1 MADRFP
7 PLAPQEKIRT
17 TAMARA
23 RPAPSIAVLDVL
35 LFGAL
40 VLLLRMF

>member
-17 TAMARA
+17 TAMAKA
-23 RPAPSIAVLDVL
+23 RPAPSLALLDVL
-35 LFGAL
+35 IFGLL
-40 VLLLRMF
+40 VALLRMF

>member
-17 TAMARA
+17 TALAKA
-23 RPAPSIAVLDVL
+23 RPAPSIALLDVL
-35 LFGAL
+35 LFGVLVAL
-40 VLLLRMF
+40 VRLF